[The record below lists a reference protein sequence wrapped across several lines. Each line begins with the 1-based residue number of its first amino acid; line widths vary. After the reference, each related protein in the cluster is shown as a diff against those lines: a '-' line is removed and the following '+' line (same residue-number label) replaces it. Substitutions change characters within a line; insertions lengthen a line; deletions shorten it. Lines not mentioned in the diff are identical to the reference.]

1 MKQYRH
7 LFFDLDR
14 TLWDLD
20 KNAHDTIKEIYLKHQ
35 LPEKGI
41 IHFDDFLTTYTRFN
55 NMLWDAYR
63 KGEVI
68 KEVLNVER
76 FRLTLQNY
84 NVHNDLLPQ
93 MLASDYV
100 EISPTKT
107 QLYPNALDT
116 LEYLSK
122 SYKMHIITNGFLET
136 QYRKLSF
143 SKLDKYFDKIIVSE
157 EAGHMKPDKRIFEYA
172 LKMANATKEECIMIG
187 DDPIVDVLAA
197 KAFGIDQV
205 YVNFENEEIS
215 EPPTFEIHNLIE
227 LKTIFTY

>member
-1 MKQYRH
+1 MVLDIPSTYTLLLIQNNSMKSYQH

-20 KNAHDTIKEIYLKHQ
+20 KNAHDTIKEIYLKHN
-35 LPEKGI
+35 LVEKGI
-41 IHFDDFLTTYTRFN
+41 IYFDDFLKTYTRFN

-84 NVHNDLLPQ
+84 NVYSDMLPII
-93 MLASDYV
+93 LATDYV

-107 QLYPNALDT
+107 QLYPNAKDT

-122 SYKMHIITNGFLET
+122 RYSMHIITNGFLET

-143 SKLDKYFDKIIVSE
+143 SKLDKYFDKIIISE
-157 EAGHMKPDKRIFEYA
+157 ETGYMKPDKRIFEYA
-172 LKMANATKEECIMIG
+172 LKTAKAKKEESIMIG
-187 DDPIVDVLAA
+187 DDPIVDIIAA
-197 KAFGIDQV
+197 KAV
-205 YVNFENEEIS
+205 KM
-215 EPPTFEIHNLIE
+215 PT
-227 LKTIFTY
+227 